1 MSKKP
6 LPKNFSQKISQKKF
20 LINTLTIFP
29 QAFKGLLD
37 VSIIGSARKK
47 GIWDLQITDIK
58 DFVDKSNNIDDKPYG
73 GGPGMILK
81 ADVLQNA
88 YNKALSTIEESTNKY
103 QKIMLTPRGKRLNQD
118 IVKELSK
125 SEGLII
131 VCGRYEGVDQRF
143 IDYNELREISL
154 GDFVL
159 SGGEPAAVALIDAII
174 RLLPNVLGNPSSLL
188 EESFNNDLLE
198 YLQYTKP
205 RVWKNIK
212 VPEVLLS
219 GDHKKIKDWRLEN
232 SITFKKKKKDR

>member
-1 MSKKP
+1 MK
-6 LPKNFSQKISQKKF
+6 FSQKKF
-20 LINTLTIFP
+20 LINAVTIFP
-29 QAFKGLLD
+29 EAFEGLLD
-37 VSIIGSARKK
+37 ISIIGSARKK
-47 GIWDLQITDIK
+47 GIWDLKITDIK

-88 YNKALSTIEESTNKY
+88 YNKALSTIEESTKKY

-143 IDYNELREISL
+143 IDYNELREISI

-159 SGGEPAAVALIDAII
+159 SGGESAAVTLIDAII
-174 RLLPNVLGNPSSLL
+174 RLLPNVLGNPRSLI
-188 EESFNNDLLE
+188 EESFNNDLIE

-219 GDHKKIKDWRLEN
+219 GDHKKIKEWRLEN

>member
-1 MSKKP
+1 MK
-6 LPKNFSQKISQKKF
+6 FSQKKF
-20 LINTLTIFP
+20 LINAITIFP
-29 QAFKGLLD
+29 EAFKGLLD
-37 VSIIGSARKK
+37 ISIIGSARKK

-58 DFVDKSNNIDDKPYG
+58 NFADKNNNIDDKPYG

-88 YNKALSTIEESTNKY
+88 YDDAIANIEKNTKKY

-118 IVKELSK
+118 IVKEFSK
-125 SEGLII
+125 SEGLVI

-143 IDYNELREISL
+143 IDYNGLREISV

-159 SGGEPAAVALIDAII
+159 SGGEPAAVTLIDAVI

-188 EESFNNDLLE
+188 EESFNNDLIE
-198 YLQYTKP
+198 YIQYTKP
-205 RVWKNIK
+205 RNWKNIK

-219 GDHKKIKDWRLEN
+219 GDHKKIKEWRLRKFDYIQKE
-232 SITFKKKKKDR
+232 KKR

>member
-1 MSKKP
+1 MK
-6 LPKNFSQKISQKKF
+6 FSQKKF
-20 LINTLTIFP
+20 LINAVTIFP
-29 QAFKGLLD
+29 EAFEGLLD
-37 VSIIGSARKK
+37 ISIIGSARKK
-47 GIWDLQITDIK
+47 GIWDLKITDIK

-88 YNKALSTIEESTNKY
+88 YNKALSTIEESTKKY

-143 IDYNELREISL
+143 IDYNELREISI

-159 SGGEPAAVALIDAII
+159 SGGEPAAVTLIDAII
-174 RLLPNVLGNPSSLL
+174 RLLPNVLGNPRSLL
-188 EESFNNDLLE
+188 EESFNNDLIE

-219 GDHKKIKDWRLEN
+219 GDHKKIKEWRLEN

>member
-1 MSKKP
+1 MK
-6 LPKNFSQKISQKKF
+6 FSQKKF
-20 LINTLTIFP
+20 LINAVTIFP
-29 QAFKGLLD
+29 EAFEGLLD

-219 GDHKKIKDWRLEN
+219 GDHKKIKEWRLKN

>member
-1 MSKKP
+1 MK
-6 LPKNFSQKISQKKF
+6 FSQKKF
-20 LINTLTIFP
+20 LINAVTIFP
-29 QAFKGLLD
+29 EAFEGLLD
-37 VSIIGSARKK
+37 ISIIGSARKK
-47 GIWDLQITDIK
+47 GIWDLKITDIK

-88 YNKALSTIEESTNKY
+88 YNKALSTIEESTKKY

-143 IDYNELREISL
+143 IDYNELREISV

-159 SGGEPAAVALIDAII
+159 SGGEPAAVTLIDAII

-188 EESFNNDLLE
+188 EESFNNDLIE

-219 GDHKKIKDWRLEN
+219 GDHKKIKEWRLEN

>member
-1 MSKKP
+1 MK
-6 LPKNFSQKISQKKF
+6 FRQKKF
-20 LINTLTIFP
+20 LINAITIFP
-29 QAFKGLLD
+29 QAFEGLLD
-37 VSIIGSARKK
+37 ISIIGSARKK

-81 ADVLQNA
+81 AEVLQNA
-88 YNKALSTIEESTNKY
+88 YNKALSAIEESTKKY

-125 SEGLII
+125 SEGLIV

-143 IDYNELREISL
+143 IDYNELREISV
-154 GDFVL
+154 GDFIL
-159 SGGEPAAVALIDAII
+159 SGGEPAAVTLIDAVI
-174 RLLPNVLGNPSSLL
+174 RLLPNVLGNPSSLI
-188 EESFNNDLLE
+188 EESFNNDLIE

-205 RVWKNIK
+205 RVWKNLK

-232 SITFKKKKKDR
+232 SIAFNKKKKDR

>member
-1 MSKKP
+1 MK
-6 LPKNFSQKISQKKF
+6 FSQKKF
-20 LINTLTIFP
+20 LINAVTIFP
-29 QAFKGLLD
+29 EAFEGLLD
-37 VSIIGSARKK
+37 ISIIGSARKK
-47 GIWDLQITDIK
+47 GIWDLKITDIK

-88 YNKALSTIEESTNKY
+88 YNNALSTIEESTKKY

-143 IDYNELREISL
+143 IDYNELREISV

-159 SGGEPAAVALIDAII
+159 SGGEPAAVTLIDAII
-174 RLLPNVLGNPSSLL
+174 RLLPNVLGNPRSLL
-188 EESFNNDLLE
+188 EESFNNDLIE

-219 GDHKKIKDWRLEN
+219 GDHKKIKEWRLEN

>member
-1 MSKKP
+1 MK
-6 LPKNFSQKISQKKF
+6 FRQKKF
-20 LINTLTIFP
+20 LINAVTIFP
-29 QAFKGLLD
+29 EAFEGLLD
-37 VSIIGSARKK
+37 ISIIGSARKK
-47 GIWDLQITDIK
+47 GIWDLKITDIK

-88 YNKALSTIEESTNKY
+88 YNKALSTIEESTKKY

-143 IDYNELREISL
+143 IDYNELREISI

-159 SGGEPAAVALIDAII
+159 SGGEPAAVTLIDAII

-188 EESFNNDLLE
+188 EESFNNDLIE